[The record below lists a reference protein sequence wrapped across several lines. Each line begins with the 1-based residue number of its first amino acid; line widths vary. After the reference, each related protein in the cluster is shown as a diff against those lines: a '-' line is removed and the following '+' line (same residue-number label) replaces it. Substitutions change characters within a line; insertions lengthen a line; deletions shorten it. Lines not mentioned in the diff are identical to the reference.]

1 MANNAW
7 KLIDSAP
14 VSLAQ
19 QEQTKLAE
27 SAKNYWG
34 PVPIAFN
41 DAQASSTTYQAQ
53 VAFVAHG
60 TAAVNAHLVEKE
72 AVADT
77 GVGIAAFAAG
87 LVRSAAGAFVGH
99 GTFATVAARVLGAIA
114 SFTGSATFASL
125 ASRIQSA
132 AVSQMGAATFLSA
145 GELAE
150 AALASFT
157 GVATL
162 AVAAGVVH
170 SAAVAFTGTAEEV
183 IGTPPV
189 PLKPNETGGYGFEK
203 RDIVRRPRRRYR
215 HHEAE
220 VAFSG
225 SARISARATV
235 IAGEVRLP
243 FLEAATP
250 SELPVIPNLV
260 FPLEPAVVGQIGSDW
275 TDEEVAAA
283 LLMFEEA
290 A

>member
-1 MANNAW
+1 VPNNAW

-27 SAKNYWG
+27 SPKNYWG
-34 PVPIAFN
+34 PVPLAFN
-41 DAQASSTTYQAQ
+41 DAQASSTTHQAQ
-53 VAFVAHG
+53 VAFIAHG
-60 TAAVNAHLVEKE
+60 MAAYKGQLAEKGT
-72 AVADT
+72 VADT

-87 LVRSAAGAFVGH
+87 LVRSAASAFVGH
-99 GTFATVAARVLGAIA
+99 GLFAGTAARVLGAIA

-125 ASRIQSA
+125 ASKIQSA
-132 AVSQMGAATFLSA
+132 AVAHAGAATFQSA
-145 GELAE
+145 GDLAE

-157 GVATL
+157 GTATL
-162 AVAAGVVH
+162 VAAAGVVH
-170 SAAVAFTGTAEEV
+170 SAAVDFSGAAEEQ

-215 HHEAE
+215 HHAAE
-220 VAFSG
+220 IAFSG
-225 SARISARATV
+225 SARVSARATV

-243 FLEAATP
+243 FFEAPTP
-250 SELPVIPNLV
+250 SELPVIPQLV
-260 FPLEPAVVGQIGSDW
+260 VPLEPAVVGQITPHW
-275 TDEEVAAA
+275 TDEEMAIA